1 MCGINIVNLVKVLV
15 VTHMKF
21 SKKKTSNST
30 PFEFC
35 CSFFLPKH
43 QNKLKTSSSIQT
55 KINKTNLNSST
66 CILYTR
72 KKKDWEKS
80 LCFSIH
86 QTIFNPQKR
95 WNLFRRQN
103 EWTAFPGRTKNGWIN
118 LQQKKNQQGQRLNC
132 SFCFTFDKIQIINEK
147 YSLTLR
153 NWIGVNKWSS
163 QSVFFFSIRQKW
175 HHYSTKQ
182 NDFVYIL
189 TILWYRL

>member
-1 MCGINIVNLVKVLV
+1 MHII
-15 VTHMKF
+15 H
-21 SKKKTSNST
+21 
-30 PFEFC
+30 E
-35 CSFFLPKH
+35 
-43 QNKLKTSSSIQT
+43 
-55 KINKTNLNSST
+55 
-66 CILYTR
+66 

-80 LCFSIH
+80 LCLSIH

-163 QSVFFFSIRQKW
+163 QSVFFFQ
-175 HHYSTKQ
+175 
-182 NDFVYIL
+182 FVKNGIIIQRSKMISYIFWRYFDIVYK
-189 TILWYRL
+189 TYTGHNA